1 MLDGPETDINR
12 FRRELIMRKENV
24 FINIIVIIKSNYQ
37 IAKNIVSRA
46 SVAKVFLA
54 IFLAILSNSIATEI

>member
-1 MLDGPETDINR
+1 
-12 FRRELIMRKENV
+12 MRKENV